1 MKEKRIEALR
11 EAVKGL
17 GMAER
22 KHDGYKQC
30 YYVGIVKRMKHLLVN
45 EHGMTRAEVD
55 EIEES
60 AK

>member
-1 MKEKRIEALR
+1 MKEKRIKALR
-11 EAVKGL
+11 EAARNLETAKQ
-17 GMAER
+17 

-30 YYVGIVKRMKHLLVN
+30 YYVGIVKRMKQLLVN